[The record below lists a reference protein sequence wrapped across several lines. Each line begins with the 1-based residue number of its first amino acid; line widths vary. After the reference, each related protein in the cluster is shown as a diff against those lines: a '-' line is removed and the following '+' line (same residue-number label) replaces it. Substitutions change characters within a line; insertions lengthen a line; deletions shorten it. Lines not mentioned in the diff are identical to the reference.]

1 MKIVDVHAGWRT
13 WSHHRCYHRGGMK
26 AGIIVWD
33 ACCLNEIPST
43 ELFQPYPP
51 PKHRSPRSVQDDF
64 MFLLYPI
71 ERHDIKGQTGHNS
84 NVGESHTHI
93 LVTVQV

>member
-1 MKIVDVHAGWRT
+1 MKIVDVHAGRRT
-13 WSHHRCYHRGGMK
+13 WSHHRCYHRGEMK

-33 ACCLNEIPST
+33 AGCLNEIPST
-43 ELFQPYPP
+43 ELFEPYPP

-71 ERHDIKGQTGHNS
+71 ERHDIEGQTGHNS